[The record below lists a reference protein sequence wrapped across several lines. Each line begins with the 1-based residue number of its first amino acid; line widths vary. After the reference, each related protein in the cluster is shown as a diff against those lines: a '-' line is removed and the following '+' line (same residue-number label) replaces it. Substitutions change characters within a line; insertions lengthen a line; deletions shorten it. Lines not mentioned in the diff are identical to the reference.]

1 MLMLQQLIM
10 VGQGGLHF
18 TLYSLSLSAASSCCP
33 HMHDHGCAAMAAE
46 CLQRWIR
53 WQETLCTAAD
63 TLRLDP
69 PPAPLLP
76 QLYGSGGDN
85 GQLLQF
91 VSDMADKLEARC
103 AARPCGRAKDAG
115 GKAGT

>member
-1 MLMLQQLIM
+1 
-10 VGQGGLHF
+10 
-18 TLYSLSLSAASSCCP
+18 
-33 HMHDHGCAAMAAE
+33 MHDDGSRMPSKVDTLAG
-46 CLQRWIR
+46 
-53 WQETLCTAAD
+53 TLCTAAD